1 MPLDDVVLGLQ
12 HLVDRLIRRVRL
24 GPPPATGERRLLII
38 QIDGLSRAVLDQA
51 LAEGRMPFVRRL
63 LDRGEWRL
71 RPMVVG
77 MPTSTPAF
85 QMAAMYGVRP
95 DIPGFH
101 FHDKRRREDVYFP
114 RAGDAALVEERQSAG
129 RRGIVDGGSSYG
141 CVFTGGA
148 IDNLFSFAMI
158 KRPTGTGVVR
168 AISNFVVLAW
178 VVVKALAL
186 TAVEVGRAFLR
197 LLADPIGEWNHGF
210 KSLAIKVGI
219 SVWVRQLFNLAASRD
234 VYRGVPAVYVNY
246 LDYDV
251 FSHAYGPRH
260 RRALRALRR
269 VDRSIQHLW
278 RVCRRVP
285 EHRYDIYVLSDHGQ
299 AHCTPFEKIAAGR
312 RIERMLFDEVF
323 TDPTV
328 REVTPSHPVGRH
340 RLASGIKAYRSGRAP
355 GVFQRFFNY
364 LEDDFP
370 WVLGELKEARE
381 RNDVR
386 VIAAGPN
393 AFVYFIDTP
402 EPLTIQQIED
412 RWPGLGEQLSRCAGI
427 GYVLARGNDG
437 PVCFWR
443 GKRYRLSESD
453 AGPFARRDDA
463 AAVVAGIHDLMAMPS
478 AGDLV
483 LYGIDAAEGNVS
495 FIAEIGAHAGPS
507 ADELH
512 TFVIGAA
519 DAPLPEAIEH
529 PIQLYPYFMAYQE
542 RRRTAA

>member
-1 MPLDDVVLGLQ
+1 MSLDDAVLGLQ

-24 GPPPATGERRLLII
+24 GHAPATGQRRLLIV
-38 QIDGLSRAVLDQA
+38 QIDGLSRSVLEQG
-51 LAEGRMPFVRRL
+51 LTEGRMPFLNKLLRR
-63 LDRGEWRL
+63 GNWRL
-71 RPMVVG
+71 RPMAVG

-114 RAGDAALVEERQSAG
+114 RAGDAALVEERQAAG
-129 RRGIVDGGSSYG
+129 RRGIVQGGSTYG

-148 IDNLFSFAMI
+148 VDNLFSFAMI
-158 KRPTGTGVVR
+158 KRPTGTGVIR
-168 AISNFVVLAW
+168 AITNFVVLAW
-178 VVVKALAL
+178 VLVKGLTL
-186 TAVEVGRAFLR
+186 TAVELGRAVLR
-197 LLADPIGEWNHGF
+197 LMADPVGEWNRGF

-219 SVWVRQLFNLAASRD
+219 SVWIRQLFNLAVSRD
-234 VYRGVPAVYVNY
+234 IYRGVPAIYVNY

-269 VDRSIQHLW
+269 VDRSLHLLW

-285 EHRYDIYVLSDHGQ
+285 EHGYDVYVLSDHGQ
-299 AHCTPFEKIAAGR
+299 AHCTPFDKLSGGR
-312 RIERMLFDEVF
+312 RIERVLFDEIF
-323 TDPTV
+323 TGPAV
-328 REVTPSHPVGRH
+328 REVSAAHPGGRH
-340 RLASGIKAYRSGRAP
+340 RLASGIKAFRSGRAP

-381 RNDVR
+381 QDNVR

-393 AFVYFIDTP
+393 AFVYFLDDP
-402 EPLTIQQIED
+402 QPLSIEQIEQ
-412 RWPGLGEQLSRCAGI
+412 RWPGLGDTLSRAAGI
-427 GYVLARGNDG
+427 GYVLARSSEG

-443 GKRYRLSESD
+443 GKRYRVGPDEP
-453 AGPFARRDDA
+453 GPFAGRDDA
-463 AAVVAGIHDLMAMPS
+463 AVVGTGIADLMAMPS

-483 LYGIDAAEGNVS
+483 LYGIDAAQGNVS
-495 FIAEIGAHAGPS
+495 YIAETGAHAGPS
-507 ADELH
+507 QDELH
-512 TFVIGAA
+512 TFIIGPAS
-519 DAPLPEAIEH
+519 APLPESIEH
-529 PIQLYPYFMAYQE
+529 PIELYPYFMTYQE
-542 RRRTAA
+542 TQRTAA